1 MNCQARWTVTQKR
14 FPRTAAGEWKDHAL
28 LEATVRL
35 HFRTRKQARRD
46 NRAYMATD
54 EGRAALSPAFRNRMS
69 EYDAELVK
77 KAAARDE
84 RARLDRAGLME
95 RLAEGTAREGIIEGT
110 SETLGSLF
118 NMPAGASA
126 ARACQCTGDDS
137 MVAAVAPAAL
147 ACRYIGDGSM
157 IADDH
162 SVIVVVDPDTSP
174 SSSSSGHACNKS
186 CAG

>member
-1 MNCQARWTVTQKR
+1 MDICSGIDICGDVSACVCA
-14 FPRTAAGEWKDHAL
+14 FVAAGVGTFISCIDLAG
-28 LEATVRL
+28 V
-35 HFRTRKQARRD
+35 
-46 NRAYMATD
+46 NC
-54 EGRAALSPAFRNRMS
+54 
-69 EYDAELVK
+69 
-77 KAAARDE
+77 AAACC
-84 RARLDRAGLME
+84 
-95 RLAEGTAREGIIEGT
+95 EGIIEGT

-118 NMPAGASA
+118 NMPAGASV

-162 SVIVVVDPDTSP
+162 SVIVVVYPDTSP

-186 CAG
+186 CAGSAGVGADVGAAVAL